1 MTSTPAGIAGVPDA
15 APLVSVIVPVFN
27 GERFLRDAVASI
39 RDQRHEPL
47 EIIVVDDGSTD
58 ATRTVVAS
66 LAGEIRYIHQPN
78 AGPPAARNTGLRA
91 ARGALVAFLDADD
104 LWTDGKLAIQT
115 GLLAREPAIDVVLG
129 YTEIVYLPAVPG
141 GAVPPPSPPAFL
153 FSLGA
158 ALIRRSV
165 FDRVGGFDETSR
177 YCDDVD
183 WFLRAKEAGLSVQV
197 HQDVVQRYRR
207 HDANLTNQRA
217 LDWHFFI
224 STLKKSLDR
233 RRGAAGGSPRDLGP
247 WLAEPE
253 TPR

>member
-1 MTSTPAGIAGVPDA
+1 MTSAPTGITGVPGA
-15 APLVSVIVPVFN
+15 APSVSVIVPVFN

-39 RDQRHEPL
+39 RHQRHEPL

-58 ATRTVVAS
+58 ATGTVAAS
-66 LAGEIRYIHQPN
+66 LGGEVRYIHQPN

-104 LWTDGKLAIQT
+104 LWTDQKLAVQL

-141 GAVPPPSPPAFL
+141 GDAPPPSQPAFL

-158 ALIRRSV
+158 ALIRQSV

-183 WFLRAKEAGLSVQV
+183 WFLRAKEAGLSVRV
-197 HQDVVQRYRR
+197 HQDVVQHYRR
-207 HDANLTNQRA
+207 HDGNLTNQRA
-217 LDWHFFI
+217 LDRHFFL

-233 RRGAAGGSPRDLGP
+233 RRRAPGGSSRDLGP